1 MDASPIFY
9 KRCRVDDTT
18 EISTTVRGA
27 NNLLG
32 TPTGRLSKQKR
43 IQRPG
48 NTLVKQYSTIF
59 ISQIYTVVC
68 T

>member
-32 TPTGRLSKQKR
+32 TPTGYRNKKEHHVRATHS
-43 IQRPG
+43 
-48 NTLVKQYSTIF
+48 
-59 ISQIYTVVC
+59 
-68 T
+68 